1 MIVLFDKSAAGIG
14 DSDIQNKGKLLLTN
28 DDLHSRW
35 MVEGTMFFET
45 DPNFS
50 EVMRFDRVAQA
61 LRRRSRNH
69 FMITGFKKGLR
80 CLKVIRMAHR
90 DIVGFAQGIESQGYG
105 LLPYGVVC
113 QDRLFAE
120 GCEKG

>member
-14 DSDIQNKGKLLLTN
+14 DSDIQNKGKLLLTD

-50 EVMRFDRVAQA
+50 EVVRFDRVAQA

-69 FMITGFKKGLR
+69 IMITGLKKGLC
-80 CLKVIRMAHR
+80 CLKIIRMAHR
-90 DIVGFAQGIESQGYG
+90 DIVAFAQGIESQGYG
-105 LLPYGVVC
+105 LLPYGVVW
-113 QDRLFAE
+113 QDRLSAV